1 MAKIKIIH
9 DQIAESLTIYFY
21 EPSKHQV
28 CEETDDGM
36 ILIRDEASK
45 KLLGFELLY
54 YKPERPNS
62 LVIESETCSQQ
73 TI

>member
-1 MAKIKIIH
+1 MAKIKIMH

-21 EPSKHQV
+21 EPTNNHL

-36 ILIRDEASK
+36 ILIRDEKTK

-54 YKPERPNS
+54 YKPEHKNP
-62 LVIESETCSQQ
+62 LIIESVSFSEKTS
-73 TI
+73 